1 MSCPVLWTPRFY
13 HLSGF
18 VDTALLLPVHFCGH
32 RAFITCPLLWTPC
45 FYRLSGFV
53 DTLLLPSVHFCGHHA
68 FTVCP
73 LLWTPC
79 FLLSVRFCGHFP
91 FTATQNSRILEFS
104 MAHFCARMT
113 DFCQISLFSRSISL
127 FVLAVKFHNTG
138 IFNDAFLRVNNGL
151 LPNILVFTLNFS
163 IRRQLKIPVYWNFYS
178 VSLVTILCCF
188 NSRVKWYLTWVVI
201 AYYFN
206 NRVSYYLTCLLFEH
220 CKKHCEEVSGKTFS
234 LLQGGSG
241 VERPTLLAK
250 M

>member
-1 MSCPVLWTPRFY
+1 M
-13 HLSGF
+13 
-18 VDTALLLPVHFCGH
+18 
-32 RAFITCPLLWTPC
+32 
-45 FYRLSGFV
+45 
-53 DTLLLPSVHFCGHHA
+53 
-68 FTVCP
+68 
-73 LLWTPC
+73 
-79 FLLSVRFCGHFP
+79 
-91 FTATQNSRILEFS
+91 
-104 MAHFCARMT
+104 M
-113 DFCQISLFSRSISL
+113 DFCQISLLSRSIFL
-127 FVLAVKFHNTG
+127 FVPAAKFHNTG

-178 VSLVTILCCF
+178 VSPVTILCCF

-241 VERPTLLAK
+241 VERHALPARCLPLSSLLRLKARTFVVLCPARFCGHPDFYCLSGFVDTTLLPSVHFCGHFYRLSTFVDTALLPSVHFCGHRAFTVCPLLWTPCFLLSVRFCGHFPFTTTQIPIYWNF
-250 M
+250 